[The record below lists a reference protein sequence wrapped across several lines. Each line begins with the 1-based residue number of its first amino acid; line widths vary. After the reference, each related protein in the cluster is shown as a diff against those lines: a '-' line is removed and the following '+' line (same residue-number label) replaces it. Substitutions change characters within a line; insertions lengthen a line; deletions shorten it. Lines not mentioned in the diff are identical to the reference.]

1 MSTDVSIVIPCFNE
15 QDYIGQ
21 CIDSFFQQTDGL
33 TIEVL
38 VIDGMS
44 TDNTREVIQA
54 KQKTYP
60 GTIQIIDN
68 KKKKTP
74 YALNLGI
81 ENSTGKYTL
90 IASAHSS
97 FDSDYISAIVKQ
109 FDTTDADIIGGVMET
124 KVLNETPKSL
134 SIVAVLSN
142 KFGVGNS
149 MFRVGIDRPQLVDTV
164 PFGIYKTELLKS
176 IGGYDVRLIR
186 NHDIEMSKRI
196 LAMGHK
202 ILLLPKP
209 KCYYY
214 ARENF
219 TGIYKNNFRN
229 GNWNIKTVYITKK
242 FSSLS
247 LRHFIPLLFLLSLVL
262 PLVMSYLFVWFALL
276 SLLSFGMYGALVFS
290 QAVSIKKENP
300 KASILY
306 AFICFFVLHFGY
318 GLGSLLGLLSFKKL
332 F

>member
-1 MSTDVSIVIPCFNE
+1 MSIDVSVVVPCFNE
-15 QDYIGQ
+15 EHYIVN
-21 CIDSFFQQTDGL
+21 CIDSFFSDLKEL

-44 TDNTREVIQA
+44 TDNTRNEIV
-54 KQKTYP
+54 KQQKKHP
-60 GTIQIIDN
+60 GSIKIIDN
-68 KKKKTP
+68 QEKKTP
-74 YALNLGI
+74 FALNLGI
-81 ENSTGKYTL
+81 EHAAGKYIL

-97 FDSDYISAIVKQ
+97 FDPGYIPQILNYFQ
-109 FDTTDADIIGGVMET
+109 TTDADIIGGFMET
-124 KVLNETPKSL
+124 KVMNVTPKSL
-134 SIVAVLSN
+134 SIIGVLSN

-149 MFRVGIDRPQLVDTV
+149 MFRVGVDKPTYVDTV
-164 PFGIYKTELLKS
+164 PFGIYKTQLLKS

-196 LAMGHK
+196 LELGYK
-202 ILLLPKP
+202 ILLVPTP

-214 ARENF
+214 ARETY
-219 TGIYKNNFRN
+219 TGIFKNNYRN

-262 PLVMSYLFVWFALL
+262 PLVMSYLFVWFTLL

>member
-1 MSTDVSIVIPCFNE
+1 M
-15 QDYIGQ
+15 
-21 CIDSFFQQTDGL
+21 
-33 TIEVL
+33 
-38 VIDGMS
+38 
-44 TDNTREVIQA
+44 QA
-54 KQKTYP
+54 H
-60 GTIQIIDN
+60 
-68 KKKKTP
+68 TP
-74 YALNLGI
+74 V
-81 ENSTGKYTL
+81 
-90 IASAHSS
+90 

-219 TGIYKNNFRN
+219 YGYIQKQLPKRKLEYQNGVYNKKVFFFELEALYSASFSFEFGIALIIELHICVVCVFK
-229 GNWNIKTVYITKK
+229 
-242 FSSLS
+242 
-247 LRHFIPLLFLLSLVL
+247 LVIACHL
-262 PLVMSYLFVWFALL
+262 CCIGVLAKRSRL
-276 SLLSFGMYGALVFS
+276 
-290 QAVSIKKENP
+290 KKENP